1 MQSSSAFMATVSM
14 NSDFVAQEEEIC
26 HCSTFSPICHDM
38 MGPDAVNL
46 VVGFFLIFYFKLTF
60 LLSSFTFLKT
70 FFHSSSLSGIRV
82 VSSAYVRLLTF
93 LLPLL
98 GPT

>member
-1 MQSSSAFMATVSM
+1 MATVSM

-46 VVGFFLIFYFKLTF
+46 VVAFF
-60 LLSSFTFLKT
+60 
-70 FFHSSSLSGIRV
+70 FFNIL
-82 VSSAYVRLLTF
+82 F
-93 LLPLL
+93 
-98 GPT
+98 